1 MVFAILSLMKE
12 VNAMKRFL
20 ALFLVVLLLAGC
32 TPQERKT
39 QDYVFCMDTVM
50 DLTLW
55 GDGGEEAARRLRT
68 ELFELEKT
76 WSATREDSLVAALN
90 RGEDTGTAEQKA
102 VLAAALALKE
112 RTAGAFDPQLH
123 GIIAAWGFPTDEFR
137 VPTAEEIARG
147 RELAHWD
154 LGAAMK
160 GYAGDRLV
168 QLLKEYDVDRA
179 LLNLGGNI
187 QTYGEKAD
195 GSPWVIAVQNPDLAA
210 DHLGLL
216 SVTGTMAV
224 VTSGDYQR
232 YFEQDGV
239 RYHHILDPETGYP
252 ADSGLASVT
261 VICSCGIT
269 ADALSTALFVMG
281 LEAGTEFW
289 RQSEDFEAVFVTKDG
304 KIYATE
310 GAVLSDCTF
319 EVIER

>member
-1 MVFAILSLMKE
+1 
-12 VNAMKRFL
+12 
-20 ALFLVVLLLAGC
+20 
-32 TPQERKT
+32 
-39 QDYVFCMDTVM
+39 M

-102 VLAAALALKE
+102 VLAAVLALKE

-216 SVTGTMAV
+216 SVTGAMAV

-261 VICSCGIT
+261 VICSSGIT

>member
-39 QDYVFCMDTVM
+39 QEYVFCMDTVM

-102 VLAAALALKE
+102 VLAAVLALKE

-216 SVTGTMAV
+216 SVTGAMAV

-261 VICSCGIT
+261 VICSSGIT

>member
-1 MVFAILSLMKE
+1 
-12 VNAMKRFL
+12 MKRFL

-195 GSPWVIAVQNPDLAA
+195 GSPWVIAVQNPDIAA

-239 RYHHILDPETGYP
+239 RYHHILDPETGCP

-261 VICSCGIT
+261 VICSSGIT